1 MTQTG
6 EKALP
11 ESRTNPRVAI
21 RTDGSIEQINDVADI
36 AEVAPGRLMVATSDG
51 DREMIDGMILGAS
64 GVWKMW
70 HEQAGAVEQYVA
82 DSPWSTLIGVTTF
95 QYQDGSRWIRM
106 SRGGRIKRLKD
117 NDL

>member
-6 EKALP
+6 EKASP

-64 GVWKMW
+64 GIWKMW
-70 HEQAGAVEQYVA
+70 HDQAGAVVQYVA
-82 DSPWSTLIGVTTF
+82 ESPWTTPPDVTTF
-95 QYQDGSRWIRM
+95 RYRHDDHWLRM